1 MKIAVASDHAGFALK
16 KSIVEKLAQENHEVY
31 DLGPFLRIQSVL
43 AHLPRQW
50 RGQSLRERQSGGF
63 SFVAPVVA

>member
-1 MKIAVASDHAGFALK
+1 M
-16 KSIVEKLAQENHEVY
+16 EKLAQENHEVY